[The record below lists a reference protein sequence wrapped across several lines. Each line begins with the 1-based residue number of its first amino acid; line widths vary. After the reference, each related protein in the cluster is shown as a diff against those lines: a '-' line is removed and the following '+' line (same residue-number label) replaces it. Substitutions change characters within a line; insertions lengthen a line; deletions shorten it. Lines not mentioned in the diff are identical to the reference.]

1 MYRWLTAVAVV
12 LVLIAAVG
20 VYRGWFT
27 LSRSRVPSPDNSINV
42 NLNIDGD
49 KIKKDVDFTR
59 DTPASPAK

>member
-1 MYRWLTAVAVV
+1 MYRWLTAFAVI

-27 LSRSRVPSPDNSINV
+27 LSRSRSPSPENSINV

-49 KIKKDVDFTR
+49 KIKKDVEFTR
-59 DTPASPAK
+59 DATASPAK